1 MRTERGVDD
10 RSNRDK
16 RERKKVKKERK
27 KVCRTRI
34 GRTLSFGPFVC
45 LQLHS
50 VVSSR
55 GVKRRWKDYP
65 DVGR

>member
-34 GRTLSFGPFVC
+34 GRTLSLVC
-45 LQLHS
+45 LFTITQ
-50 VVSSR
+50 R
-55 GVKRRWKDYP
+55 GVESWR
-65 DVGR
+65 